1 MRIQYKKI
9 IEDIFFNLS
18 KTVLIILAI
27 ALGVFGVGVIIDS
40 YYVTD
45 REMASS
51 YEATNP
57 ASFTIT
63 VDNPDETLEQFLAAN
78 NEIDE
83 YELRKTILGRIE
95 TQKDSW
101 CEAKIHVISNWDKIS
116 INTIY
121 PLTGNKTPG
130 IDEIIFENSSLSVVD
145 LIVGNNVHVKTPHNA
160 VQQLKISG
168 TVQADGTNP
177 AWMHE
182 EVVAYIS
189 EDTMEALGVS
199 YGSCEILI
207 TVSGDRTDKTYI
219 SGVANDLHSALNAY
233 GYNVSCISIPIPG
246 DHPNAAQM
254 KSILLLFRMFGM
266 LSLLLSAMLVFSII
280 SSIMKE
286 QVKQIAIMKSM
297 GSTSHQITIM
307 YYLFVIILG
316 IIASIIAIPV
326 AALMS
331 RALCNFTSNILV
343 FTINDSSIPLQ
354 AYLIQIAIAILIPI
368 LAATIPILRGCR
380 MSVNKG
386 LYDIEKPKRNHNGLG
401 IDKHLRKLPKGSTG
415 FSMGLRN
422 TFRKPGRFAFAVIT
436 FALGGSIL
444 IASINVRASL
454 SDRFDQ
460 MLASYHADTKF
471 TFSENYS
478 DEVLHNALDKMAD
491 IKSFSSTT
499 LSYKELLNDS
509 DEGGAEMIYDSSEPL
524 KQIDIVYS
532 ETADPNVIYREI
544 EKAFRE
550 NNLDVIASITV
561 SGAQSIYD
569 KHLFTV
575 ASFLIGAS
583 AIVILVGIISL
594 VSLSGMSVNE
604 RMKEL
609 GIMRSFG
616 TNSNSIFL
624 IIFTE
629 NMITGLFGLIA
640 ALLLS
645 IPLTAYIGTRFG
657 EIFLGESLSGILSFS
672 GILIWLLLTVIIN
685 VLVSF
690 SSIQKMNKMPVCK
703 VLAYE

>member
-27 ALGVFGVGVIIDS
+27 ALGVFGVGIIIDS
-40 YYVTD
+40 YCVTD
-45 REMASS
+45 REMTAS

-57 ASFTIT
+57 SSFIIT
-63 VDNPDETLEQFLAAN
+63 VDNPDEALEQLLKGN
-78 NEIDE
+78 DKIDE
-83 YELRKTILGRIE
+83 FELRTIMLSRVG
-95 TQKDSW
+95 TQEDSW
-101 CEAKIHVISNWDKIS
+101 YETKIQVISNWDNIS

-121 PLTGNKTPG
+121 PLKGKEVPE

-145 LIVGNNVHVKTPHNA
+145 LNIGDMVNVKAPKNSM
-160 VQQLKISG
+160 QQLKISG

-182 EVVAYIS
+182 EVLAYIS

-199 YGSCEILI
+199 YDSCEILI
-207 TVSGDRTDKTYI
+207 TVSGDRTDKIYI
-219 SGVANDLHSALNAY
+219 SSVAKDLRSELNTN
-233 GYNVSCISIPIPG
+233 GYTVSCISVPTPG
-246 DHPNAAQM
+246 DHPNATQM
-254 KSILLLFRMFGM
+254 KSILLLFRMFGI

-297 GSTSHQITIM
+297 GATSRQITIM

-316 IIASIIAIPV
+316 IVASIIAVP
-326 AALMS
+326 AATLMS
-331 RALCNFTSNILV
+331 RALCNFTASILV

-354 AYLIQIAIAILIPI
+354 AYLIQIAIAILIPV
-368 LAATIPILRGCR
+368 LAATFPILRGCR

-386 LYDIEKPKRNHNGLG
+386 LHDIEKPKGNLKTLG
-401 IDKHLRKLPKGSTG
+401 IEKLLSKLPIHSTG

-422 TFRKPGRFAFAVIT
+422 TFRKPGRLTFAIIT
-436 FALGGSIL
+436 FALGGAIL

-460 MLASYHADTKF
+460 MLASYNADTKF

-478 DEVLHNALDKMAD
+478 DEVLHNVLDNMED
-491 IKSFSSTT
+491 IKSFTSTT
-499 LSYKELLNDS
+499 LSYEELLNDG
-509 DEGGAEMIYDSSEPL
+509 DGGGANIIYDSSEPL
-524 KQIDIVYS
+524 KQIDIVHS
-532 ETADPNVIYREI
+532 ETADLNVTYIET

-550 NNLDVIASITV
+550 KGINVIESITV

-594 VSLSGMSVNE
+594 VSLSGMSVTE

-616 TNSNSIFL
+616 TNSKSIFL

-629 NMITGLFGLIA
+629 NITTGLFGFIA

-645 IPLTAYIGTRFG
+645 IPLTAYIGKRFG
-657 EIFLGESLSGILSFS
+657 EIFLGETLSSVFSFS

-690 SSIQKMNKMPVCK
+690 SSIQKINKMPVYK
-703 VLAYE
+703 VLSYE

>member
-101 CEAKIHVISNWDKIS
+101 CEAKIHVISNWNKIS

-254 KSILLLFRMFGM
+254 KSILLLFRMFGT

-286 QVKQIAIMKSM
+286 QVKQIALMKSM

-532 ETADPNVIYREI
+532 ETADPNVIYRGI

-657 EIFLGESLSGILSFS
+657 EIFLGESLSGTLSFS